1 MKPNLEVPEF
11 KENDGI
17 LNVSLDQPFRES
29 RGTLQIFGLL
39 YFFIILIFCICLTWS
54 LLLWR
59 MKPQCYC
66 CDESTENSSPN
77 TGALEYCDQVQ
88 LCGYVDA
95 RWMAVVIPWTMV
107 PVWMQRQWPSFQEN
121 KQLGQV
127 IWTLS
132 GKFLQETA
140 HAEARTRRVWL
151 PWHFKID
158 WF

>member
-39 YFFIILIFCICLTWS
+39 YFFIILIFCICLTGS

-59 MKPQCYC
+59 MKPPCHC

-88 LCGYVDA
+88 LCDYVDA
-95 RWMAVVIPWTMV
+95 RWMAVVIPENHGTS
-107 PVWMQRQWPSFQEN
+107 WMQRRWPSFQEN

-140 HAEARTRRVWL
+140 YAEARTRRVWL